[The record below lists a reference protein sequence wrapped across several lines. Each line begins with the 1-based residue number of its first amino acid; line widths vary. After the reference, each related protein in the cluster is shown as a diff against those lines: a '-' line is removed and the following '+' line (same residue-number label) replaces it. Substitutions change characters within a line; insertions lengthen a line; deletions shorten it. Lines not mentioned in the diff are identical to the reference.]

1 MAKRTYKSEII
12 MNSSEIIRK
21 FIVENFLFGD
31 SNNFEDDTD
40 IFEKSILD
48 STGIIELVSFVEET
62 FGISVPNIE
71 LVMDNFS
78 SVNRIVKYIQSKVH
92 PKVP

>member
-62 FGISVPNIE
+62 FEISVPNIE